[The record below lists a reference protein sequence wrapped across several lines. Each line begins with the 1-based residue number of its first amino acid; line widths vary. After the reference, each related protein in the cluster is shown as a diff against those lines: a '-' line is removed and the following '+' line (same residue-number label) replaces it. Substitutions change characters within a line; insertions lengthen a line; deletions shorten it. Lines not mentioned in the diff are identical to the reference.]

1 MILTDKLVNHVLINP
16 AIEGA
21 DRLRIIVGYATPQM
35 ASWHIQKLND
45 LHIHPIDVSL
55 IVGMTANNGIERM
68 LHDGFIDVTKRYKNI
83 EGYSSFQCQYI
94 FEGPPVN
101 SKLYLWERSGRLVDV
116 FIGSADYTQSSFNA
130 YHQKECMVKVE
141 RNLDI
146 IKYYDDIEKNS
157 IFCTHNQI
165 EDYIKI
171 YAGKESLNLAEK
183 FSKSGDTSNRLTLS
197 LLTSKGDKVGERSGL
212 NWGQRDSREKNQ
224 AYIPL
229 PRDKAKSGF
238 FPIKNQED
246 EKAPHFTVITDDL
259 KSLVL
264 RVEQEGN
271 KAITTPENNSRIGEY
286 FRNRLSL
293 PNGAPITK
301 EDLLRYGRTDVEFIK
316 LDEEQYYMDFSVE
329 K

>member
-1 MILTDKLVNHVLINP
+1 MILTDKLINHILINP

-21 DRLRIIVGYATPQM
+21 DKLYIIAGYATPQM
-35 ASWHIQKLND
+35 VSWHIQRLND
-45 LHIHPIDVSL
+45 LHVNPIKISL
-55 IVGMTANNGIERM
+55 IVGMTANNGIEQM
-68 LHDGFIDVTKRYKNI
+68 LHDGFIDVTKRYKDI
-83 EGYSSFQCQYI
+83 KGYSSFQCQYI
-94 FEGPPVN
+94 FKGPPVN
-101 SKLYLWERSGRLVDV
+101 SKLYLWEKSGKLMDV
-116 FIGSADYTQSSFNA
+116 FIGSADYTQSSFNPH
-130 YHQKECMVKVE
+130 HQKESMAKIEGNKDV
-141 RNLDI
+141 
-146 IKYYDDIEKNS
+146 IKYFEAIEKNS
-157 IFCTHNQI
+157 IFCNYNQI

-171 YAGKESLNLAEK
+171 YAGKESLNLATK
-183 FSKSGDTSNRLTLS
+183 FSKTGDISNRLTLS

-238 FPIKNQED
+238 FPTKKQGD
-246 EKAPHFTVITDDL
+246 EKAPHFTVITDDS

-264 RVEQEGN
+264 RVEQDGD